1 MSGVRYPRKNP
12 FEVVAH
18 TTHERVTMEIGAVV
32 HLLSENI
39 RNVAFSADVG
49 DGNSAVGDPLPAGV
63 FFVFGV
69 AIAFGR
75 HVVAPLDAGIIVV
88 VERGGGLTVVDGVAE
103 VGEAGDHI
111 SCVDSEPGTHVGS
124 PNLRVA

>member
-1 MSGVRYPRKNP
+1 M
-12 FEVVAH
+12 
-18 TTHERVTMEIGAVV
+18 
-32 HLLSENI
+32 
-39 RNVAFSADVG
+39 
-49 DGNSAVGDPLPAGV
+49 
-63 FFVFGV
+63 
-69 AIAFGR
+69 AITLGG
-75 HVVAPLDAGIIVV
+75 HVMAPLDTGIVVV